1 MRRTSTVFWASLL
14 VVLPFVAWGAIA
26 PESLASAA
34 DATRGFVV
42 DRFGWFYL
50 LTATAVLIAVIVVA
64 ASRWGKVRLG
74 RDTDRPEYT
83 TTAWF
88 AMLFSAG
95 MGIGLVFWGVAE
107 PVSHFLTPPTA
118 APETTAAAR
127 DALRYSFFHWGLHP
141 WGIYAVLAM
150 ALAYARFRRGWKAT
164 ISGALRPLLGDRV
177 DGPLGTL
184 VDTIAVV
191 ATVFGVATSLGL
203 GAAQVNGGLAS
214 LDDGFS
220 IGSGTQLIIIAVVT
234 VLFLISALSGLQRG
248 IKWLSTANVVLAVL
262 LFAFVLFTAST
273 GRLVGAFTTTL
284 GSYITELPTM
294 SLQTGPFDAERS
306 EWINGW
312 TVFYWAWWIS
322 WSPFVATFIA
332 RISRGRT
339 IREFVIGVLGVPT
352 LVSGLWFSVF
362 GGAGILA
369 QQDGAE
375 LAGQATESQLF
386 GLLDTLPGGVIA
398 GIGAMILIVTFFVT
412 SADSATFVLG
422 SLSTKEGADP
432 ARSVTVVWGLV
443 ISASAAAL
451 LVSGGLAG
459 VQTASIVAAFPFA
472 IVLLLV
478 LVSLVKALRGEPRL
492 PGRAAA
498 EAAPVPVGATA
509 APVAPGAP
517 VPGDAP
523 VTEAGDGVSRT

>member
-1 MRRTSTVFWASLL
+1 MRRTSAVFWASLA
-14 VVLPFVAWGAIA
+14 VVLPFVVWGALA
-26 PESLASAA
+26 PASLDSAA
-34 DATRGFVV
+34 GSAREFVV

-50 LTATAVLIAVIVVA
+50 LTATIVLIAVIAVA
-64 ASRWGKVRLG
+64 VSRWGKIRLG
-74 RDTDRPEYT
+74 QDGDVPEYS

-107 PVSHFLTPPTA
+107 PVSHFMTPPTA
-118 APETTAAAR
+118 GAETTDAAR

-141 WGIYAVLAM
+141 WGIYAVLAL

-164 ISGALRPLLGDRV
+164 ISGALRPVLGDRA
-177 DGPLGTL
+177 DGPLGTV
-184 VDTIAVV
+184 VDTVAVV

-203 GAAQVNGGLAS
+203 GAAQINGGLAS
-214 LDDGFS
+214 LDEGLA
-220 IGSGTQLIIIAVVT
+220 IGSGVQLAIIAVVT
-234 VLFLISALSGLQRG
+234 VLFLLSALSGINRG
-248 IKWLSTANVVLAVL
+248 IKWLSTANVILAVA
-262 LFAFVLFTAST
+262 LFAFVLFTASS

-284 GSYITELPTM
+284 GSYVTELPTM
-294 SLQTGPFDAERS
+294 SLQTGPFDAQRS

-312 TVFYWAWWIS
+312 TIFYWAWWIS

-332 RISRGRT
+332 RVSRGRT
-339 IREFVIGVLGVPT
+339 IREFVVGVLGVPT

-369 QQDGAE
+369 QQDGAD
-375 LAGQATESQLF
+375 LAGQPTESQLF
-386 GLLDTLPGGVIA
+386 ALLDTLPGGLIA

-422 SLSTKEGADP
+422 SLSTRGGADP
-432 ARSVTVVWGLV
+432 ARIVSVVWGLV

-451 LVSGGLAG
+451 LVSGGLEG

-472 IVLLLV
+472 VVLLLV
-478 LVSLVKALRGEPRL
+478 LVSLVKSLREETRAPRVA
-492 PGRAAA
+492 RADDP
-498 EAAPVPVGATA
+498 APVVTPSADGTSTAATTGATA
-509 APVAPGAP
+509 Q
-517 VPGDAP
+517 
-523 VTEAGDGVSRT
+523 SSS

>member
-1 MRRTSTVFWASLL
+1 VTFRVRRTSVVFWASLA
-14 VVLPFVAWGAIA
+14 VVLPFVLWGAIA
-26 PESLASAA
+26 PDSLAAAA
-34 DATRGFVV
+34 DSARAFVV

-50 LTATAVLIAVIVVA
+50 ITATILLVAVIVLAV
-64 ASRWGKVRLG
+64 SRWGRVRLG
-74 RDTDRPEYT
+74 KDTDRPEYST
-83 TTAWF
+83 LAWF

-107 PVSHFLTPPTA
+107 PVSHFMTPATA
-118 APETTAAAR
+118 DPESTQAAR

-141 WGIYAVLAM
+141 WGIYAVLAL
-150 ALAYARFRRGWKAT
+150 ALAYARFRKGWRAT
-164 ISGALRPLLGDRV
+164 ISGALRPVLGDRA
-177 DGPLGTL
+177 DGPVGAV
-184 VDTIAVV
+184 VDTAAVV

-203 GAAQVNGGLAS
+203 GAAQINGGLNA
-214 LDDGFS
+214 LDGGIS
-220 IGSGTQLIIIAVVT
+220 IGAGVQLVIIAVVT
-234 VLFLISALSGLQRG
+234 VLFLVSALSGINRG
-248 IKWLSTANVVLAVL
+248 IKWLSTANVVLAVG
-262 LFAFVLFTAST
+262 LFAFVLLTASS

-284 GSYITELPTM
+284 GSYLTELPTM
-294 SLQTGPFDAERS
+294 SLQTGPFDESRS
-306 EWINGW
+306 DWINGW

-339 IREFVIGVLGVPT
+339 VREFVIGVLAVPT

-369 QQDGAE
+369 EQEGAD
-375 LAGQATESQLF
+375 LAGQPTESQLF
-386 GLLDTLPGGVIA
+386 ALLDTLPGGVVA

-422 SLSTKEGADP
+422 SLSTKEGRDP

-443 ISASAAAL
+443 ISASAAVL
-451 LVSGGLAG
+451 LVSGGLVG

-478 LVSLVKALRGEPRL
+478 LVSLVRALRSERL
-492 PGRAAA
+492 PARASASA
-498 EAAPVPVGATA
+498 DGTGEQDARRE
-509 APVAPGAP
+509 VA
-517 VPGDAP
+517 
-523 VTEAGDGVSRT
+523 RT